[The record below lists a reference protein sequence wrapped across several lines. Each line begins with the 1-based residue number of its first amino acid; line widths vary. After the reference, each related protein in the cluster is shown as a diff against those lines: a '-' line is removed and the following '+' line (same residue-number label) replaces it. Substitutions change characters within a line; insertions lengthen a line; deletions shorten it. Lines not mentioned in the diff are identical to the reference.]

1 MRRALLGLSSARELR
16 SPARASAREALSFD
30 LVDHSNSSDFTLA
43 ERRLGGW
50 TLAPWLVFAGHFAVG
65 FSMLLDALSQASG
78 GVLAKACIP
87 LLLSLCLDVGA
98 GVIMRMWRG
107 LQMQPHT
114 VARIMSGY
122 IAGTTALWSLG
133 IAVSGSY
140 HAIDAGLMTVALVSG
155 FFLVSIVTVPSP
167 PLAAINSIVALM
179 TTILFS
185 SDPEVTILI
194 DVAALLVVA
203 YSVLVT
209 QRTLVGGRTRLGL
222 EWQAKKA
229 LNFVDEFENS
239 GRGWF
244 WETDHKG
251 TLSYVSRQLADD
263 FECEPEE
270 LLGRQFTDL
279 LSVDYG
285 GDAMEER
292 KTLGFHLSARFPF
305 SDVVVRPASEQDVH
319 WSLSGNP
326 IFDDRG
332 RFLGFRGI
340 GTDLTEQRRS
350 EREISRLAR
359 FDSLT
364 GLPNRAMM
372 RQTLDEALRNAAHR
386 QKGCALFMID
396 LDRFK
401 NVNDTLGHPVGDAL
415 LRQVA
420 ERLKS
425 VMGNHGQVG
434 RLGGDEFQAV
444 LPGAVEFGLLE
455 ALARTL
461 IEQVS
466 RPYTIE
472 GHRIAIG
479 ASVGIAIGDPGRAS
493 ADALVRNADLALY
506 AAKADGRGKHRLYEP
521 SMHSEAAERQ
531 LLENDLSQ
539 AIERGELAVHYQPV
553 VRAAGEEISGFEA
566 LVRWNHPVRGPISP
580 AKFIPLAE
588 EAGLIGKIGEWVL
601 RTSLEEAASWPDHVR
616 VAVNLSPVQFNDPAV
631 IDIIRRHLEE
641 TGVRPERLELE
652 ITEGVFLAEGDTT
665 DETFAK
671 LKKIGVRLALDDFG
685 TGYSSLGY
693 LKKAPFDKIK
703 IDQSFVRG
711 ASSSTNR
718 NAAIIRA
725 IVTLAETLGMDSCAE
740 GVETHDDLQLI
751 RELGVSMIQGYIFGK
766 PCAAESAREIANT
779 PTLIAAG
786 FACIREPR
794 HRLMRRALASIGGET
809 VELKLRNISSMGAL
823 AECRVAVAPETEL
836 TIDIVGVGP
845 VRGIVRWAQSGQF
858 GLQFEGQFDLARLA
872 PKRETP
878 SHVAMMRPNY
888 LERGFKQEPE
898 PTYKA
903 AKRRPSARSFP

>member
-1 MRRALLGLSSARELR
+1 MRRTIFAKPPKVELHA
-16 SPARASAREALSFD
+16 PARALAREALSFD
-30 LVDHSNSSDFTLA
+30 VRDHTDSADLALA
-43 ERRLGGW
+43 ERRAGSW
-50 TLAPWLVFAGHFAVG
+50 MFAPWLMFSVHVILAASLLIEAAPGVG
-65 FSMLLDALSQASG
+65 ASI
-78 GVLAKACIP
+78 VAKACVP
-87 LLLSLCLDVGA
+87 LLLALMLDCVAGA
-98 GVIMRMWRG
+98 MMLLWRR
-107 LQMQPHT
+107 LQWTPHT
-114 VARIMSGY
+114 VARVLCFYVMASG
-122 IAGTTALWSLG
+122 ALWTVGSVSAGGLHAQNGSLVTL
-133 IAVSGSY
+133 IMA
-140 HAIDAGLMTVALVSG
+140 SG
-155 FFLVSIVTVPSP
+155 FFVRSLIAVPSP
-167 PLAAINSIVALM
+167 PLAVMNAIVAVATTALFSANLPINFAINAM
-179 TTILFS
+179 AF
-185 SDPEVTILI
+185 LI
-194 DVAALLVVA
+194 VA
-203 YSVLVT
+203 YSVLTT
-209 QRTLVGGRTRLGL
+209 QKTLYAGRKRLAL

-244 WETDHKG
+244 WETDALG
-251 TLSYVSRQLADD
+251 TLSYVSGQLAED
-263 FECEPEE
+263 FQCEPQA

-279 LSVDYG
+279 LSVDNG
-285 GDAMEER
+285 AESMEEG

-326 IFDDRG
+326 IFDERG

-340 GTDLTEQRRS
+340 GTDLTEQRKS
-350 EREISRLAR
+350 EREITRLAR

-420 ERLKS
+420 DRLKS

-444 LPGAVEFGLLE
+444 LPGAVDIGLLE
-455 ALARTL
+455 SLARTL

-466 RPYTIE
+466 RPYMIE
-472 GHRIAIG
+472 GYKVTIG
-479 ASVGIAIGDPGRAS
+479 ASVGVVIGDPGRAS

-506 AAKADGRGKHRLYEP
+506 AAKGAGRGKHCFYEP

-531 LLENDLSQ
+531 LLENDLRQ
-539 AIERGELAVHYQPV
+539 AIERGELSVHYQPI
-553 VRAAGEEISGFEA
+553 VRAAGEEISGFES
-566 LVRWNHPVRGPISP
+566 LVRWQHPTRGAISP
-580 AKFIPLAE
+580 SKFIPLAE

-601 RTSLEEAASWPDHVR
+601 RTALEEAANWPEHVR
-616 VAVNLSPVQFNDPAV
+616 VAVNLSPVQFNDPGITEVVAS
-631 IDIIRRHLEE
+631 HLRE
-641 TGVRPERLELE
+641 TGVRAERLELE
-652 ITEGVFLAEGDTT
+652 ITEGVFLAEGDLT

-671 LKKIGVRLALDDFG
+671 LKQLGVRLALDDFG

-711 ASSSTNR
+711 AASSTNR

-725 IVTLAETLGMDSCAE
+725 IVTLAETLGMDTCAE

-751 RELGVSMIQGYIFGK
+751 RELGVSMVQGFIFGK
-766 PCAAESAREIANT
+766 PSPAEVAREFANSAT
-779 PTLIAAG
+779 VEADG
-786 FACIREPR
+786 FARIRESR
-794 HRLMRRALASIGGET
+794 HRLMRRAITSIDGET
-809 VELKLRNISSMGAL
+809 IEVKLRNISSMGAL
-823 AECRVAVAPETEL
+823 VESELSVAPGTEM

-845 VRGIVRWAQSGQF
+845 VRGLVRWAQSGKF
-858 GLQFEGQFDLARLA
+858 GVKFDAHFDLGRLA
-872 PKRETP
+872 PKKEKPREP
-878 SHVAMMRPNY
+878 VFRSNY
-888 LERGFKQEPE
+888 FSQR
-898 PTYKA
+898 A
-903 AKRRPSARSFP
+903 AS

>member
-1 MRRALLGLSSARELR
+1 MRRSRFAKAIEVSEVSERASVGDALRFDVTTPDTSAEESLCEWRLSAMQHAPLVLGVTHLFVAVTCILLSSSYSYSSISDNPIIVSLLVLMVDGAAATLLFTRKRLGLA
-16 SPARASAREALSFD
+16 
-30 LVDHSNSSDFTLA
+30 
-43 ERRLGGW
+43 
-50 TLAPWLVFAGHFAVG
+50 
-65 FSMLLDALSQASG
+65 
-78 GVLAKACIP
+78 
-87 LLLSLCLDVGA
+87 
-98 GVIMRMWRG
+98 
-107 LQMQPHT
+107 PHT
-114 VARIMSGY
+114 VFRALCVYLALSGMLWTWFGY
-122 IAGTTALWSLG
+122 TVADDSFLTPVAAGPIALTAG
-133 IAVSGSY
+133 IAMRT
-140 HAIDAGLMTVALVSG
+140 IVAVN
-155 FFLVSIVTVPSP
+155 SP
-167 PLAAINSIVALM
+167 PLAIINMVVSTLA
-179 TTILFS
+179 
-185 SDPEVTILI
+185 
-194 DVAALLVVA
+194 AALLAGTIFVPAGVAVLSLVLVA
-203 YSVLVT
+203 YSIT
-209 QRTLVGGRTRLGL
+209 AARSFIATGRKRLRL
-222 EWQAKKA
+222 EAQARKA
-229 LNFVDEFENS
+229 QHFVDEFENS

-244 WETDHKG
+244 WETDPTG
-251 TLSYVSRQLADD
+251 TLSYVSGQLAED
-263 FECEPEE
+263 FQCDPEE
-270 LLGRQFTDL
+270 LLGRRFTDL
-279 LSVDYG
+279 LSVDAADG
-285 GDAMEER
+285 FGTVEER

-326 IFDDRG
+326 IFDGRG

-350 EREISRLAR
+350 EQEITRLAR

-386 QKGCALFMID
+386 QKGCAIFMID

-444 LPGAVEFGLLE
+444 FPGTVDIGLLE
-455 ALARTL
+455 SLSRTL

-466 RPYTIE
+466 RPYSIE
-472 GHRIAIG
+472 GHKVTIG

-506 AAKADGRGKHRLYEP
+506 AAKAAGRGKHRLYEP

-531 LLENDLSQ
+531 LLENDLRQ
-539 AIERGELAVHYQPV
+539 AIERGELSVHYQPI
-553 VRAAGEEISGFEA
+553 VRAAGEEISGFES
-566 LVRWNHPVRGPISP
+566 LVRWHHPTRGAISP

-601 RTSLEEAASWPDHVR
+601 RTALEEAAQWPDHVR
-616 VAVNLSPVQFNDPAV
+616 VAVNLSPLQFNDPNVSMMVAK
-631 IDIIRRHLEE
+631 HLNE
-641 TGVRPERLELE
+641 TGVRSERLELE
-652 ITEGVFLAEGDTT
+652 ITEGVFLAEGDST

-671 LKKIGVRLALDDFG
+671 LKALGVRLALDDFG

-711 ASSSTNR
+711 AASTTQR

-725 IVTLAETLGMDSCAE
+725 IVTLAETLGMDTCAE

-751 RELGVSMIQGYIFGK
+751 RELGVSMVQGYIFGK
-766 PCAAESAREIANT
+766 PSESSIARELANSVRVE
-779 PTLIAAG
+779 ADG
-786 FACIREPR
+786 FACSREPR
-794 HRLMRRALASIGGET
+794 HRLMRRALTCIDGVM

-823 AECRVAVAPETEL
+823 VECHLPVSPGTEL
-836 TIDIVGVGP
+836 GIDVVGVGP
-845 VRGIVRWAQSGQF
+845 VRGIVRWAQAGKFGVQF
-858 GLQFEGQFDLARLA
+858 DQQFDLTQLA
-872 PKRETP
+872 PKKERRTDVQMLTP
-878 SHVAMMRPNY
+878 SY
-888 LERGFKQEPE
+888 LSQR
-898 PTYKA
+898 KA
-903 AKRRPSARSFP
+903 S